1 MLTGADLDTK
11 RSLDGALVQI
21 SLPSQTQTSRQ
32 IAWANVIGVT
42 SPHEK
47 KKKKEREEEREK
59 KPNTLTTAN
68 FRELTLI
75 FSHYYH
81 EKGGKRKKKKTAG
94 RKQGAEKVSR
104 AGFAKLQ

>member
-59 KPNTLTTAN
+59 KHTLTTAN
-68 FRELTLI
+68 FRQLTLI